1 MFLCTLVIYQL
12 PKISKPVK
20 TQLNIINI
28 TSKRQTDEAIKLT
41 AKLIA
46 SALPR
51 ANRYDIKDT
60 TVSGLRL
67 RISPTRRKVFV
78 ALGKVKATNQVR
90 VLTLGDANLLTLD
103 KARQL
108 ATDFLTKLHL
118 GVDVRKVAAEKEQ
131 ADNDKKT
138 TLRDAMEQYLS
149 DRQLK
154 ANTIKDYRYD
164 IPFYCKAFLT
174 LPVQEITEDSVCKW
188 YLSNS
193 HRPASIDKAFRS
205 LRAILQYQVGLHTL
219 TFNPAH
225 AVTIRKLRYKI
236 KPRTRRVE
244 IHNITKFVD
253 SWLKLMVEGAI
264 NPIQGDFILML
275 LMSGLRL
282 SECRKLKWSD
292 ICYELYTIMIFDTKN
307 GTDHTIPLTPLIL
320 DVFQRRKNDNPKENP
335 FIFPAMLGKGISET
349 KHINDCRKT
358 LDRIATTANIEC
370 VRPHDI
376 RRTFTSILDELN
388 ISESNIKALLN
399 HNEGNVTRKHY
410 LQSTNLET
418 KRTNLWNVGK
428 FLERSITVDRNGH
441 TWECLGTLRH
451 YVYGTADIEYENE
464 KGKVTAK
471 DIVAAMR

>member
-1 MFLCTLVIYQL
+1 MFLCTLVICQL

-20 TQLNIINI
+20 TQLNIIDI
-28 TSKRQTDEAIKLT
+28 TSKRQTDKPIKLT

-51 ANRYDIKDT
+51 TNRYDIKDA

-67 RISPTRRKVFV
+67 RISPTKRKVFV
-78 ALGKVKATNQVR
+78 ALGKVKSTNQVR
-90 VLTLGDANLLTLD
+90 VLTLGDANLLSLD

-138 TLRDAMEQYLS
+138 TLHDAMELYLS

-154 ANTIKDYRYD
+154 PNTIKDYRYD
-164 IPFYCKAFLT
+164 IPFYCKVFLT

-205 LRAILQYQVGLHTL
+205 LRAILQYQVGLHTI

-244 IHNITKFVD
+244 SHNLTKFVD

-282 SECRKLKWSD
+282 NECRKLKWSD
-292 ICYELYTIMIFDTKN
+292 ICYELYTITVYDTKN
-307 GTDHTIPLTPLIL
+307 GSDHTIPLTPLMY

-335 FIFPAMLGKGISET
+335 YIFPAMQGKCASET

-358 LDRIATTANIEC
+358 LDKISIAGNINC
-370 VRPHDI
+370 IRPHDI
-376 RRTFTSILDELN
+376 RRTFTGILDNLN

-399 HNEGNVTRKHY
+399 HNDGTVTRKHY
-410 LQSTNLET
+410 LQSTNIET
-418 KRTNLWNVGK
+418 KRNNLWKVGK
-428 FLERSITVDRNGH
+428 FLENSVTIKRNGLV
-441 TWECLGTLRH
+441 WECLGTLRH
-451 YVYGTADIEYENE
+451 YVYGTADIEYVVE
-464 KGKVTAK
+464 KDKVTAK
-471 DIVAAMR
+471 GILESMR

>member
-1 MFLCTLVIYQL
+1 MKL
-12 PKISKPVK
+12 
-20 TQLNIINI
+20 QLNVINL
-28 TSKRQTDEAIKLT
+28 TTKRPIDKPIKLT
-41 AKLIA
+41 TKIVA

-51 ANRYDIKDT
+51 STRYDIKDT
-60 TVSGLRL
+60 VVRGLRL
-67 RISPTRRKVFV
+67 RISPTSKKVFV
-78 ALGKVKATNQVR
+78 VLGKVKSTNQVR
-90 VLTLGDANLLTLD
+90 VLTLGDANLLAID
-103 KARQL
+103 KAREL
-108 ATDFLTKLHL
+108 ATDILTKLHL
-118 GVDVRKVAAEKEQ
+118 GVDVRKVAIEKIQ
-131 ADNDKKT
+131 ADNNKKI
-138 TLRDAMEQYLS
+138 TLYDAMEQYVS

-154 ANTIKDYRYD
+154 PSTIKDYRYE
-164 IPFYCKAFLT
+164 IPLYCKNFIT

-193 HRPASIDKAFRS
+193 HRSTSIDKAFRS

-244 IHNITKFVD
+244 SHNVTKFVD
-253 SWLKLMVEGAI
+253 SWLKLMVDGAI
-264 NPIQGDFILML
+264 NQIQGDFILML

-292 ICYELYTIMIFDTKN
+292 ICYELYTITVFDTKN

-320 DVFQRRKNDNPKENP
+320 DVFQRRKNDNPKKNP
-335 FIFPAMLGKGISET
+335 FIFPAMQGKGISET

-399 HNEGNVTRKHY
+399 HNDGTVTRKHY
-410 LQSTNLET
+410 LQSTNIET
-418 KRTNLWNVGK
+418 KRSNLWKVGK
-428 FLERSITVDRNGH
+428 FLESSVTIERNGSN
-441 TWECLGTLRH
+441 WECLGTLRH
-451 YVYGTADIEYENE
+451 YVYGTANIEYVIE
-464 KGKVTAK
+464 KEKITARG
-471 DIVAAMR
+471 ILESMR